1 MNAPNFSSMTAVVY
15 AVPGTGVGG
24 PCSGRPHD
32 LAVPGEADHGWG
44 NQEIVRAVRC
54 HAEAGWLHRHVGSD
68 RRCQPGCGAAAAQY
82 GRREEGDQ
90 RGLDT
95 GELEGPVGQAAAQGS
110 RRALDGQIQ
119 QGQTARGW
127 LDAASRSGNTAFWLS
142 ETMSRSIA
150 VSASFV

>member
-1 MNAPNFSSMTAVVY
+1 MNAPNFSSMAVVY

-32 LAVPGEADHGWG
+32 LAVPGG
-44 NQEIVRAVRC
+44 